1 MVPKDYNGKWLCV
14 LYIPVSV
21 ILMARFFNEVADMF
35 VQAEIEAVDQIRL
48 AKRFDAN
55 QMMHDLCTQPKHACV
70 SELEFTRYMLKAMGK
85 VDERVLAAIHQQF
98 NKLDPLQSGVLD
110 YQALKELEYRHSQF
124 SVAAGLGSSH

>member
-1 MVPKDYNGKWLCV
+1 
-14 LYIPVSV
+14 
-21 ILMARFFNEVADMF
+21 MF

-110 YQALKELEYRHSQF
+110 YQALKELEQQSSNCDKSSAWASSRWAEHAS
-124 SVAAGLGSSH
+124 GLTALC